1 MRVPCPAADGAK
13 TTPALI
19 TPMKIRSLLLRLV
32 ALGCIALLPALNA
45 QDAKKGRGAGGGGRG
60 MMSAEQRIER
70 LEEAV
75 GKLTDAQKAKIKDI
89 YAKTSE
95 KMQALS
101 DDERREKGMELM
113 RDSGRA
119 VRAVL
124 TEEQQKKYD
133 EMMAQMGQGRG
144 GPGGGGGRKGGN

>member
-1 MRVPCPAADGAK
+1 MK
-13 TTPALI
+13 T
-19 TPMKIRSLLLRLV
+19 RSLLLRLV
-32 ALGCIALLPALNA
+32 ALVTVAALPLLNA
-45 QDAKKGRGAGGGGRG
+45 QDAKKGRG

-75 GKLTDAQKAKIKDI
+75 GKLTDDQKAKIKDI

-95 KMQALS
+95 KMQGLS

-113 RDSGRA
+113 RESGRA

-144 GPGGGGGRKGGN
+144 GPGGGGGRKKGGN

>member
-1 MRVPCPAADGAK
+1 MK
-13 TTPALI
+13 T
-19 TPMKIRSLLLRLV
+19 RSLLLRLV
-32 ALGCIALLPALNA
+32 ALGTVAALPLLNA
-45 QDAKKGRGAGGGGRG
+45 QDAKKGRG

-75 GKLTDAQKAKIKDI
+75 GKLTDDQKAKIKDI

-95 KMQALS
+95 KMQGLS

-113 RDSGRA
+113 RESGRA

-144 GPGGGGGRKGGN
+144 GPGGGGGRKKGGN

>member
-1 MRVPCPAADGAK
+1 MRAAIKPSRFPVMK
-13 TTPALI
+13 T
-19 TPMKIRSLLLRLV
+19 RSLLLRLV
-32 ALGCIALLPALNA
+32 ALGTVAALPLLNA
-45 QDAKKGRGAGGGGRG
+45 QDAKKGRGPGGGGGGRG

-75 GKLTDAQKAKIKDI
+75 GKLTDDQKAKIKDI

-95 KMQALS
+95 KMQGLS

-113 RDSGRA
+113 RESGRA

-144 GPGGGGGRKGGN
+144 GPGGSGGSGGRKKGGN

>member
-1 MRVPCPAADGAK
+1 MK
-13 TTPALI
+13 T
-19 TPMKIRSLLLRLV
+19 RSLLLRLV
-32 ALGCIALLPALNA
+32 ALGTVAALPLLNA
-45 QDAKKGRGAGGGGRG
+45 QDAKKGRG

-75 GKLTDAQKAKIKDI
+75 GKLTDDQKAKIKDI

-95 KMQALS
+95 KMQGLS

-113 RDSGRA
+113 RESGRS
-119 VRAVL
+119 VRAAL

-144 GPGGGGGRKGGN
+144 GSGGSGGRKKGGN

>member
-1 MRVPCPAADGAK
+1 MK
-13 TTPALI
+13 T
-19 TPMKIRSLLLRLV
+19 RSFLLRLV
-32 ALGCIALLPALNA
+32 ALGTVVALPLLNA
-45 QDAKKGRGAGGGGRG
+45 QDAKKGRG

-75 GKLTDAQKAKIKDI
+75 GKLTDDQKAKIKDV

-95 KMQALS
+95 KMQGLS

-113 RDSGRA
+113 RESGRA

-144 GPGGGGGRKGGN
+144 GPGGGGGRKKGGN

>member
-1 MRVPCPAADGAK
+1 MK
-13 TTPALI
+13 T
-19 TPMKIRSLLLRLV
+19 RSLLLRLV
-32 ALGCIALLPALNA
+32 ALGTVAALPLLNA
-45 QDAKKGRGAGGGGRG
+45 QDAKKGRG

-75 GKLTDAQKAKIKDI
+75 GKLTDDQKGKIKDI

-95 KMQALS
+95 KMQGLS

-113 RDSGRA
+113 RESGRA

-144 GPGGGGGRKGGN
+144 GPGGGGGRKKGGN